1 MSIKYRRKQSQRE
14 KRLLMTMF
22 LGLAIMVILCVSL
35 FAAFFGT
42 EYVIDKSLEDP
53 DVLLNVA
60 VVGDDIIVTIYEG
73 RRVDELLTLS
83 VEIEGVTLPHS
94 IASKP
99 APDNG
104 SGAVLFAGACA
115 GITGTRDVAVRG
127 TFSNG
132 RSLLLKLYTVKFT

>member
-14 KRLLMTMF
+14 KRLVMTMF
-22 LGLAIMVILCVSL
+22 LGVVILIILCVSL

-42 EYVIDKSLEDP
+42 GYIIDKSLEDP
-53 DVLLNVA
+53 DVLLHVA
-60 VVGDDIIVTIYEG
+60 VVGDDIVVTIYEG

-83 VEIEGVTLPHS
+83 VEIEGVTLPQS
-94 IASKP
+94 ISSKP
-99 APDNG
+99 APNNG
-104 SGAVLFAGACA
+104 TGEVTFMGACA

-127 TFSNG
+127 VFSNG